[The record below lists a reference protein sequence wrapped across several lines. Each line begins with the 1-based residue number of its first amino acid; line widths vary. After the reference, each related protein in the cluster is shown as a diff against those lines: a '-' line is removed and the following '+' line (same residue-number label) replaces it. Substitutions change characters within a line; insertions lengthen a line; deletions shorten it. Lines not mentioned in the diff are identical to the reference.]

1 MGSRTREAAALD
13 ARDMIELFRT
23 RSDAAIRGWDTRR
36 EREQAAAEEEFE
48 PGEQWIV
55 EEPIDTVG
63 GTKYRKSGLFLAPP
77 KIVKEPKRR
86 RRVQPSR
93 QKARAM
99 YDWKTLDRAAREFI
113 GSPLTR
119 LDAGDLYRLAREIVR
134 HE

>member
-13 ARDMIELFRT
+13 ARDMIELFRA
-23 RSDAAIRGWDTRR
+23 RSDAALRGWEARR

-77 KIVKEPKRR
+77 KIVKEPRR
-86 RRVQPSR
+86 RRRPQPSAR
-93 QKARAM
+93 KARAM
-99 YDWKTLDRAAREFI
+99 YDWKTLDRAAREVM

-119 LDAGDLYRLAREIVR
+119 LDRDGLYQLARHIVR